1 MGGFP
6 IVGRFLD
13 RLTGLRAMVASAF
26 LFAVMAALIKAASE
40 TIPSGQVVFVRNA
53 IHVAMFLPLWW
64 FTTDRKLVKPG
75 LLFLRGLLGLGAL
88 EIYAWTLG
96 VMPLADAWM
105 LQSMNP
111 FFVAVLAPWIL
122 GETSPARVWLAL
134 ALGLVGAALIVR
146 PGFDHEW
153 VPGLVGLLGGL
164 LAGSAYMTVRA
175 LGKSERPLA
184 VVTAMPVIGLPLSA
198 PWGIAVWHTPTVPE
212 WALLLA
218 IALTG
223 AGGQIMMTVG
233 LKGAKAAPAAT
244 ATYVGFAFAA
254 AIAWLVFY
262 DPPAWTTVAGAAAVF
277 AALTVVSGRVKP
289 RPAGVPATVPT
300 GTEEM

>member
-1 MGGFP
+1 
-6 IVGRFLD
+6 VGRILD

-26 LFAVMAALIKAASE
+26 LFAVMAALIKAAAE
-40 TIPSGQVVFVRNA
+40 TIPTPQIVLVRNA
-53 IHVAMFLPLWW
+53 IHVAMFVPLWW
-64 FTTDRKLVKPG
+64 MTTDRKLAKPR
-75 LLFLRGLLGLGAL
+75 LLFLRGILGLGAL

-111 FFVAVLAPWIL
+111 FFVAVLAPWVL
-122 GETSPARVWLAL
+122 GETSPGRVWAAL
-134 ALGLVGAALIVR
+134 ALGLLGAALIVR
-146 PGFDHEW
+146 PGFHLEW

-164 LAGSAYMTVRA
+164 LAAAAYMTVRA

-198 PWGIAVWHTPTVPE
+198 PWGVAVWRAPE
-212 WALLLA
+212 PLEWVVLLA
-218 IALTG
+218 VALTA

-233 LKGAKAAPAAT
+233 LKGARAAPAAT

-254 AIAWLVFY
+254 AIAWLVFA

-277 AALTVVSGRVKP
+277 AALTVVSGRAVRR
-289 RPAGVPATVPT
+289 RPAEAPATVPA